1 MYTYA
6 VCYSWFQFHTVG
18 GNNYQLSKMDNVII
32 KLSSKIDNEKT
43 YWELVQQCRKDF
55 IANHQS
61 KIFNTEFCAVVS
73 FTELCH
79 D

>member
-1 MYTYA
+1 
-6 VCYSWFQFHTVG
+6 
-18 GNNYQLSKMDNVII
+18 MDNVII